1 MDSPPTMSQRIVQ
14 RLKSWEGLLL
24 IILIGV
30 IILNAVFATGY
41 SGSQNQINLWW
52 ISIEKAIVV
61 LAMTFVIINGEIDLS
76 VASVMG
82 LSAVVVAILWEQGV
96 PVEIGILVALL
107 VGLGIGLFNGFWVAI
122 VGLPSLVVTLAGLI
136 GIRGLAFMLIEGRSI
151 GNQATAFPTWFED
164 LGQQPLSDFVGVLG
178 SIPVIDRVPF
188 AMFVYFG
195 LLILAAVV
203 LGRSGFGR
211 RTYVIGSNKD
221 VAQYSGVDVRRHKM
235 AIMMISATTAALA
248 GVLLAQHLGA
258 VRGSTAFGWELD
270 IITIVLLGGV
280 SIFGGSG
287 TMLGVFLSTML
298 VLNIRNGLGLN
309 NVPGHTQT
317 GVVGLLLILSVLL
330 PNMIESYQGWARRR
344 ALAREARAARA
355 GPDAAERAD

>member
-1 MDSPPTMSQRIVQ
+1 M
-14 RLKSWEGLLL
+14 
-24 IILIGV
+24 
-30 IILNAVFATGY
+30 
-41 SGSQNQINLWW
+41 
-52 ISIEKAIVV
+52 

-82 LSAVVVAILWEQGV
+82 LSSVVVAVLWEQGLAI
-96 PVEIGILVALL
+96 EIGIIVALL

-136 GIRGLAFMLIEGRSI
+136 GIRGLAYMLIEGRSI
-151 GNQATAFPTWFED
+151 GNQETAFPTWFED
-164 LGQQPLSDFVGVLG
+164 MGQQPLSELIGVLG
-178 SIPVIDRVPF
+178 SIPSSTACPSRCSSTSGCCSSR
-188 AMFVYFG
+188 ASCW
-195 LLILAAVV
+195 A
-203 LGRSGFGR
+203 RSGFGR

-221 VAQYSGVDVRRHKM
+221 VALYSGVGVVRHKM
-235 AIMMISATTAALA
+235 AIMVISAITAALA
-248 GVLLAQHLGA
+248 GVLLAAHLGA

-298 VLNIRNGLGLN
+298 VLNIRNGLGLS
-309 NVPGHTQT
+309 NVAGHTQT

-330 PNMIESYQGWARRR
+330 PNMIESLPGLGAPPLAGPRRR
-344 ALAREARAARA
+344 GPHGMARS
-355 GPDAAERAD
+355 G